1 MYIVKFEIIIRRYDN
16 IVTPVRRLQAL
27 GRTAP
32 EYTMKWR
39 SQFVIA
45 NTHKSEPSPPPV
57 PNHVL
62 RSSTGNRSR
71 EARILIL
78 FAILLAYAAGCWV
91 DRLDTPYPYTFLFA
105 MRGKLPR
112 TSLRLLIIYTVHT
125 HSHIHTYTHTKYH
138 TNEVRVSSKK
148 NFFQLFSFLKNKI

>member
-1 MYIVKFEIIIRRYDN
+1 MAILLHLC
-16 IVTPVRRLQAL
+16 RLQAL

-62 RSSTGNRSR
+62 RSSTGNRSLK
-71 EARILIL
+71 ARILIL
-78 FAILLAYAAGCWV
+78 FAILLAYAASCWV
-91 DRLDTPYPYTFLFA
+91 DQLDTPYPYTFLFT
-105 MRGKLPR
+105 MRGKLLR
-112 TSLRLLIIYTVHT
+112 TSLRLLIIYTTHT
-125 HSHIHTYTHTKYH
+125 HTHTKYH
-138 TNEVRVSSKK
+138 TNEVRVSSRK
-148 NFFQLFSFLKNKI
+148 NFFQLFSSLRNKI